1 MLVDSGPPHTRFSNH
16 PTVWFWLLLLS
27 VSARGVGQLWCLP
40 LWASSTASRQDYIPL
55 FLYLLPT
62 IPFLY
67 LFTYP
72 FYLPFLLTY
81 YTFFVPVF
89 IPFFT
94 FFLLFLYILP
104 TIPVKNHMMYQYTKL
119 CRISS
124 SMHIARCNHTRF
136 TLTFLPFVV
145 CSAHAGGHAV
155 SGPTRIMQG
164 LKRPLSMPNAG
175 ALRLL

>member
-1 MLVDSGPPHTRFSNH
+1 MLVDSVPPHTRFSNH

-55 FLYLLPT
+55 FLYLLST
-62 IPFLY
+62 ISFLY

-94 FFLLFLYILP
+94 FFPLFLYILP
-104 TIPVKNHMMYQYTKL
+104 TIPVKKSRDVPVYQIMQNIFINAQCTVQSYK
-119 CRISS
+119 IY
-124 SMHIARCNHTRF
+124 INF
-136 TLTFLPFVV
+136 LTFCCLFGS
-145 CSAHAGGHAV
+145 CRWTV

-164 LKRPLSMPNAG
+164 LKRPLSTPNAG